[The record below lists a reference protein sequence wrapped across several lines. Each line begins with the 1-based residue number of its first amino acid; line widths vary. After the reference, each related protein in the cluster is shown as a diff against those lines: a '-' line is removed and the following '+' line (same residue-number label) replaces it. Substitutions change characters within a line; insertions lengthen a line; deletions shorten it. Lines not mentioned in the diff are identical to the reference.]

1 MPLTDY
7 DNDNIGPII
16 QGQGDWFTAR
26 LLRLIAR
33 ADTSNKKKLAQV
45 FPKEVAAVQTFQ
57 TGKPK
62 I

>member
-33 ADTSNKKKLAQV
+33 ADTSNKEKLAQV

-57 TGKPK
+57 TGKPNL
-62 I
+62 

>member
-16 QGQGDWFTAR
+16 RGRGDWFTAR
-26 LLRLIAR
+26 LIRLIAR

-57 TGKPK
+57 TGKPNL
-62 I
+62 

>member
-1 MPLTDY
+1 MSNTDY

-16 QGQGDWFTAR
+16 RGRGDWFTAH

-33 ADTSNKKKLAQV
+33 ADTPNKEKLSQV
-45 FPKEVAAVQTFQ
+45 FPKEVVAVQTFQ
-57 TGKPK
+57 TGKPN

>member
-1 MPLTDY
+1 MSNTDY
-7 DNDNIGPII
+7 NNNNIGPII
-16 QGQGDWFTAR
+16 RGQGDWFTAH

-33 ADTSNKKKLAQV
+33 ADTPNKEKLAQV

-57 TGKPK
+57 TGKPN

>member
-16 QGQGDWFTAR
+16 RGRGDWFTAH

-33 ADTSNKKKLAQV
+33 ADTPNKEKLAQV